1 MVKVKTFG
9 QVLKIFETHRE
20 LIALDDEVNKFIQD
34 NKITKVISVSD
45 AVLTAEEGE
54 TQGVIRVLAYEQ

>member
-20 LIALDDEVNKFIQD
+20 LAELDEMVNKFIAE
-34 NKITKVISVSD
+34 NKVTKVISVSD
-45 AVLTAEEGE
+45 AVLTGKDGE
-54 TQGVIRVLAYEQ
+54 TQGVVRVLTYE